1 MDMPEICYA
10 KSGNVRIAYQVTG
23 DGTLDLVFVPGFIS
37 NLEAWWEEPEWG
49 HLRSRLAAFSRLI
62 LFDKRGTGLSDAIA
76 GIASLED
83 RMDDLRAVMD
93 AVGSARAALFGFSE
107 GAAMSMLFAATY
119 PERTTALAL
128 YGAWA
133 QNPSAKTIPD
143 DEFERQL
150 QEIDRN
156 WGTGIR
162 CLQRFAPSQIGDRD
176 ALRAWARWER
186 RGASPSAAIA
196 LARMNREIDVR
207 HVLPAIHV
215 PTLVLHRSSDTIVSV
230 EAGRYLAGSIPNA
243 KLVELPG
250 VDHWAPNVRDIDS
263 LVDEIEQFLTGSRAL
278 LEPDRVLATVMF
290 TDIVDSTKRAA
301 ALGDRDWRR
310 LLDRHNEAV
319 RQEIERFRGRTVK
332 NLGDGFLATFDGP
345 ARAVRCAAAIAD
357 RMRPLGIQVRSG
369 LHTGEIDLTPDDVA
383 GIAVHIAARVA
394 EKRAR
399 CWCQAQCVISLQVPV
414 CDSGIAAGM
423 CSGASRNRCACSRL
437 NCKRRFDLRS
447 WAKCP
452 DGAFHADRTALGRN
466 PKGHEEPKKG
476 GLRTFGNPPQCSP

>member
-23 DGTLDLVFVPGFIS
+23 GGTLDLVFVPGFIS

-93 AVGSARAALFGFSE
+93 AVGSTRAALFGFSE

-133 QNPSAKTIPD
+133 QNPSANTIPD
-143 DEFERQL
+143 DEFETLL

-186 RGASPSAAIA
+186 RGASPSAATA
-196 LARMNREIDVR
+196 LTRMNREIDVR
-207 HVLPAIHV
+207 HVLPAIRV
-215 PTLVLHRSSDTIVSV
+215 PTLVLHRSADTIVSV
-230 EAGRYLAGSIPNA
+230 ECGRYLGENIPNA

-250 VDHWAPNVRDIDS
+250 IDHWAPNIRDIDS
-263 LVDEIEQFLTGSRAL
+263 LVDEIEQFLTGSRAPT
-278 LEPDRVLATVMF
+278 EPDRVLATVMF

-301 ALGDRDWRR
+301 ALGDRGWRR

-357 RMRPLGIQVRSG
+357 RMRPLGIEVRSG

-394 EKRAR
+394 EK
-399 CWCQAQCVISLQVPV
+399 
-414 CDSGIAAGM
+414 AGKGEVLV
-423 CSGASRNRCACSRL
+423 SSTVR
-437 NCKRRFDLRS
+437 DLVAGS
-447 WAKCP
+447 
-452 DGAFHADRTALGRN
+452 
-466 PKGHEEPKKG
+466 
-476 GLRTFGNPPQCSP
+476 GLRFGDRGRHVLRGFPEPLRLFSAEL